1 MEHFHLWSLA
11 STEPSLTATVTLADQ
26 SLSSA
31 GDVVRLLERELAGR
45 FGIRHTVLQVEAA
58 GETDGAV
65 LHRC

>member
-11 STEPSLTATVTLADQ
+11 STEPSLADQ